1 MAFSKMQRRLMSKL
15 RHRDRWF
22 EFVLITAFSWLACL
36 TSSPVLLG
44 AESPASIETA
54 DTERPNVVVF
64 LSDDQGWGDF
74 SINGNQNLSTPNID
88 GLAAGGASFDRFYVC
103 PVCSPTRAEFLTG
116 RYYPRG
122 GVYST
127 SAGGERL
134 NTDVKTIADAFRSA
148 GYATAAFGKWHN
160 GMQYPYHPCGRGFDL
175 FYGFCSGH
183 WGNYFDP
190 IVEQNGRLVKG
201 DGFLVDDCTERAM
214 QFMDKSVSED
224 KPFFVYLPYNTPH
237 SPMQVPEQFYKPF
250 ANAKLIDRATQP
262 EKEDLAHTRAALA
275 MCENIDWNVGRV
287 LKKLDAMA
295 LSDNTIVVYF
305 CDNGPNGDRF
315 NGGMKGRKGSTD
327 EGGVRSP
334 LFVRWPKRI
343 AAKTKVAP
351 ISSAVDIMPTLM
363 EMAGIDSNPTKP
375 LDGMSLQPLLIPDSN
390 KAKQE
395 AWPDRILFSYWNK
408 KLSVRNQRFRLDHKG
423 KLFDM
428 VNDPK
433 QTTPVNDSH
442 AEVAAELSMAGKK
455 WLEDVNPIDRDAPPE
470 RPFPVGHPDF
480 SVTQLPARD
489 AVTTGNIKRSNK
501 YPNCSYFSNW
511 TSTDD
516 MIQWPV
522 EVIQE
527 GEFKVTLYYACKET
541 DIGCEFE
548 LGLNEHKLPFQIV
561 DAHEVV
567 DQGAEHDRV
576 PRVESF
582 VKDFKPVTVG
592 SIRLDQ
598 GFGNLTLKA
607 NVIPGDSAI
616 EFRLLLLERK

>member
-1 MAFSKMQRRLMSKL
+1 MSKL

-44 AESPASIETA
+44 AESPASIKTV

-74 SINGNQNLSTPNID
+74 SINGNRNLGTPNID
-88 GLAAGGASFDRFYVC
+88 GLAAAGASFDRFYVC

-134 NTDVKTIADAFRSA
+134 NTDVTTIADAFRSA

-201 DGFLVDDCTERAM
+201 NRFLVDDCTERAM

-433 QTTPVNDSH
+433 QTTSVNDSH
-442 AEVAAELSMAGKK
+442 AEVAAELLTAGKK

>member
-1 MAFSKMQRRLMSKL
+1 MSKL
-15 RHRDRWF
+15 LRRDLWF

>member
-1 MAFSKMQRRLMSKL
+1 
-15 RHRDRWF
+15 
-22 EFVLITAFSWLACL
+22 
-36 TSSPVLLG
+36 
-44 AESPASIETA
+44 
-54 DTERPNVVVF
+54 
-64 LSDDQGWGDF
+64 
-74 SINGNQNLSTPNID
+74 
-88 GLAAGGASFDRFYVC
+88 
-103 PVCSPTRAEFLTG
+103 
-116 RYYPRG
+116 
-122 GVYST
+122 
-127 SAGGERL
+127 
-134 NTDVKTIADAFRSA
+134 
-148 GYATAAFGKWHN
+148 
-160 GMQYPYHPCGRGFDL
+160 
-175 FYGFCSGH
+175 
-183 WGNYFDP
+183 
-190 IVEQNGRLVKG
+190 
-201 DGFLVDDCTERAM
+201 
-214 QFMDKSVSED
+214 
-224 KPFFVYLPYNTPH
+224 
-237 SPMQVPEQFYKPF
+237 
-250 ANAKLIDRATQP
+250 
-262 EKEDLAHTRAALA
+262 

-442 AEVAAELSMAGKK
+442 AELLTAGKK

-511 TSTDD
+511 NSTND

-522 EVIQE
+522 EVIHE

>member
-1 MAFSKMQRRLMSKL
+1 MSKL